1 MKRIENGNTKLGV
14 SIFYI
19 FLQFFK
25 KSNQLTSFVLV
36 LVVFVVSLIRRRGK
50 KKKKKQIIFDNP
62 RFGLR
67 LFESK
72 LKKVKI

>member
-50 KKKKKQIIFDNP
+50 KKNFNNP

-67 LFESK
+67 LFGSK